1 MIIEKPY
8 DVGDVISIKLTSGE
22 EMVCRLEK
30 KGEKTLTV
38 KKPMVLVAGND
49 GGAGLAPFM
58 FTTDPGASYKVQLNN
73 VIVTVKTAKDAAD
86 MYTQA
91 TTGIVTV

>member
-8 DVGDVISIKLTSGE
+8 DVGDVLSIKLSSGE

-38 KKPMVLVAGND
+38 KKPMMLVAGPD
-49 GGAGLAPFM
+49 GAGLAPFM
-58 FTTDPGASYKVQLNN
+58 FTVDQNASFKIQLNN
-73 VIVTVKTAKDAAD
+73 VIVVVKTAKDAAD

-91 TTGIVTV
+91 ATGIVTV

>member
-8 DVGDVISIKLTSGE
+8 DVGDVLSIKLSSGE

-38 KKPMVLVAGND
+38 KKPMMLVG
-49 GGAGLAPFM
+49 
-58 FTTDPGASYKVQLNN
+58 TRW
-73 VIVTVKTAKDAAD
+73 
-86 MYTQA
+86 
-91 TTGIVTV
+91 

>member
-8 DVGDVISIKLTSGE
+8 DVGDVLSIKLTSGE

-30 KGEKTLTV
+30 KGEKTLSV
-38 KKPMVLVAGND
+38 KKPMMLVAD
-49 GGAGLAPFM
+49 PQGGMGLAPFM
-58 FTTDPGASYKVQLNN
+58 FTVDPTATFKVQLNN
-73 VIVTVKTAKDAAD
+73 VIVVVKTAKDAAD